1 MSFLINRVAVQ
12 KAFVA
17 IINVQIYT
25 LVYGKVSSSM
35 NVFYRGLVKNQK
47 LEKYLLQDQHQG

>member
-35 NVFYRGLVKNQK
+35 NVFCRRLVKNEK
-47 LEKYLLQDQHQG
+47 SEKYLLQDQHQG